1 MTAVP
6 RPSPG
11 RRFPRHCVVVHDLQ
25 LGPHTCAQSCYACPD
40 LTAALCT
47 RCHCANLRANTRAV
61 SRHRPGRTRCA
72 NAPPP
77 PPHPPAWTSFPKA
90 GAAAGAAA
98 GAQSFVTRAVARAN
112 ERKRQGGDRRVEF
125 GGLCGTRVFLQGCAG
140 SFSGTSRTITSWYKR
155 ELKTRALCMGPH
167 KSMHQLVTQT
177 DCGHSANLWLFVR
190 LFFPGPSRRKV
201 ETLYSC
207 KFEVLP
213 HSAPN
218 GARASPRFPL
228 SIFTTLLC
236 HEVYCPAA

>member
-98 GAQSFVTRAVARAN
+98 GAQGFVTRAVARAD

-125 GGLCGTRVFLQGCAG
+125 EVRRALWDEGFFAGLCRVFFRNIEDHHVLVQKGAENTSSLHGCA
-140 SFSGTSRTITSWYKR
+140 
-155 ELKTRALCMGPH
+155 
-167 KSMHQLVTQT
+167 
-177 DCGHSANLWLFVR
+177 
-190 LFFPGPSRRKV
+190 
-201 ETLYSC
+201 
-207 KFEVLP
+207 
-213 HSAPN
+213 
-218 GARASPRFPL
+218 
-228 SIFTTLLC
+228 
-236 HEVYCPAA
+236 

>member
-6 RPSPG
+6 RPSPR

-25 LGPHTCAQSCYACPD
+25 LGPHLCAQSCYACPD
-40 LTAALCT
+40 LTAARCT

-112 ERKRQGGDRRVEF
+112 ERKRRDRRVEF
-125 GGLCGTRVFLQGCAG
+125 GGVHRQQ
-140 SFSGTSRTITSWYKR
+140 FSGRGRSSFPFSSICSFPRKNVQKVGGYHTKKLRRSQLLPNPTLEVPITLADARGHDVLASAQVMGTSNVGLGSK
-155 ELKTRALCMGPH
+155 
-167 KSMHQLVTQT
+167 
-177 DCGHSANLWLFVR
+177 
-190 LFFPGPSRRKV
+190 
-201 ETLYSC
+201 
-207 KFEVLP
+207 
-213 HSAPN
+213 
-218 GARASPRFPL
+218 
-228 SIFTTLLC
+228 
-236 HEVYCPAA
+236 

>member
-98 GAQSFVTRAVARAN
+98 GAQGFVTRAVARAD
-112 ERKRQGGDRRVEF
+112 ERKRRVEIAVWSSAGF
-125 GGLCGTRVFLQGCAG
+125 VGRGFFCRVVQGLFQEHR
-140 SFSGTSRTITSWYKR
+140 
-155 ELKTRALCMGPH
+155 
-167 KSMHQLVTQT
+167 
-177 DCGHSANLWLFVR
+177 
-190 LFFPGPSRRKV
+190 GPSRPGTKG
-201 ETLYSC
+201 S
-207 KFEVLP
+207 
-213 HSAPN
+213 
-218 GARASPRFPL
+218 
-228 SIFTTLLC
+228 
-236 HEVYCPAA
+236 